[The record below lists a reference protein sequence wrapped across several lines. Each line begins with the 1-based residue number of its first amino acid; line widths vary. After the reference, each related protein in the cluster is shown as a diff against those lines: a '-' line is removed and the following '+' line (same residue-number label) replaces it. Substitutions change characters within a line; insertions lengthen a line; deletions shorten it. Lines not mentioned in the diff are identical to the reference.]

1 MGVDGDT
8 MDLLIALLPTAALL
22 AIGTLILP
30 RIDPRRM
37 GARIAVALVCLGLI
51 GRYLFWRVTETLP
64 PAELSF
70 AAIVQWSY
78 MAIEAAA
85 LYFIAHSLIV
95 LTRFRDRRLDATVN
109 QTWLAA
115 LPKQPLVDILI
126 PTYNEDRSI
135 VDRTIVGILGLD
147 HPRIRVWVLDDG
159 GRAWLKALCE
169 ARGVRY
175 IARDTHEHAKAGNLN
190 VGLTHVA
197 KESEQGDFITVFDAD
212 FVPQP
217 NFLKRTLALFRDE
230 RIGLVQTPQHFFN
243 SGPMQFNFRADRTW
257 PEEQRVQYDVLL
269 PARDAWGTAF
279 CCGTSFVIR
288 RAALL
293 SIGGSIPTES
303 VTEDYLTTLKLSATG
318 WKSAYLEERLSAGLA
333 PAGIGEYISQRARW
347 CLGTMQIFRGEWGIF
362 SRRKI
367 SAIERLHLLDHFGC
381 WAVLV
386 PFRVLRLFLPA
397 LYWISGVFVIKAD
410 AVGYAGQA
418 IPALAALVIAHAWW
432 SRGRSLPVATDIN
445 MLMQSFAVSRA
456 AVVGLLRPKGHPFRV
471 TCKDACREKTV
482 IHWPLLVRFAAI
494 LLATVGGAA
503 AALAGLLHPAQQE
516 AMGIAL
522 WMTAVDLVILPVA
535 IMACIER
542 PRARLNERFP
552 IAERAIVQTSTRS
565 FSVTTENLSAS
576 GARIRCST
584 VLKPGASIILHV
596 KDAGSLPARVLRR
609 EGSAV
614 SLALEP
620 SPAHRD
626 ALLRKLHA
634 ADYQKIEGP
643 YALRPVLQAAVL
655 RVASF
660 FQPQMAAAGPAEPAQ
675 PAPVAV
681 AMPTQAEPAPSTEP
695 APHMAAVIAFPS
707 RRAGSRERGRS
718 GTIAKQPSLPRAGVR
733 DLPDPA

>member
-1 MGVDGDT
+1 
-8 MDLLIALLPTAALL
+8 MDLLVALLPTAALL
-22 AIGTLILP
+22 AVGTLVLP
-30 RIDPRRM
+30 RIDPRR
-37 GARIAVALVCLGLI
+37 GAIRVAVALICLGLI
-51 GRYLFWRVTETLP
+51 GRYVFWRVTETLP
-64 PAELSF
+64 PAELTF

-85 LYFIAHSLIV
+85 LYFIAHNLVV
-95 LTRFRDRRLDATVN
+95 LTRFRDRKPDATVN
-109 QTWLAA
+109 QPWLAA

-126 PTYNEDRSI
+126 PTYNEDRAI
-135 VDRTIVGILGLD
+135 VDRTIVGVLALD

-159 GRAWLKALCE
+159 ARAWLKALCE
-169 ARGVRY
+169 QRGVRY

-190 VGLTHVA
+190 VGLMHIA
-197 KESEQGDFITVFDAD
+197 KESEHGAFIAVFDAD

-230 RIGLVQTPQHFFN
+230 RVGLVQTPQHFFN

-257 PEEQRVQYDVLL
+257 PEEQRIQYDVLL

-279 CCGTSFVIR
+279 CCGTSFLVR
-288 RAALL
+288 RTALL
-293 SIGGSIPTES
+293 SIGGGIPTES
-303 VTEDYLTTLKLSATG
+303 VTEDYLTTLKLNATG
-318 WKSAYLEERLSAGLA
+318 WKSVYLDERLSAGLA
-333 PAGIGEYISQRARW
+333 PAGIGEYISQRSRW
-347 CLGTMQIFRGEWGIF
+347 CLGTMQIFRGEWGIL

-386 PFRVLRLFLPA
+386 PFRLLRLFLPA
-397 LYWISGVFVIKAD
+397 FYWITGVFVMNAD
-410 AVGYAGQA
+410 ATGYASNA
-418 IPALAALVIAHAWW
+418 IPALASIVIAHAWW
-432 SRGRSLPVATDIN
+432 SRGRSLPIATDVN

-456 AVVGLLRPKGHPFRV
+456 AVIGLLRPKGHPFRV
-471 TCKDACREKTV
+471 TCKDACRMKTV
-482 IHWPLLVRFAAI
+482 VHWPLLARFAAI
-494 LLATVGGAA
+494 LIVTAAGAG

-535 IMACIER
+535 VMACIER

-565 FSVTTENLSAS
+565 FSITTEDLSAN
-576 GARIRCST
+576 GARIRCAT
-584 VLKPGASIILHV
+584 VLKPGTSVILHV
-596 KDAGSLPARVLRR
+596 KDAGSIPARVLRR
-609 EGSAV
+609 EGNTAA
-614 SLALEP
+614 LALDP
-620 SPAHRD
+620 SPVHRD

-634 ADYQKIEGP
+634 ADHHRIEGP
-643 YALRPVLQAAVL
+643 YAVPPVLRAAVL

-660 FQPQMAAAGPAEPAQ
+660 FQPQIATASESEPAQ
-675 PAPVAV
+675 PAPIAV
-681 AMPTQAEPAPSTEP
+681 PMPTQAEPTAPAEP
-695 APHMAAVIAFPS
+695 APHMATVIAFPARRTAS
-707 RRAGSRERGRS
+707 RDRGRS